1 MIDLHIGL
9 EQRNHFS
16 AVTRAAQ
23 ERHVKLQNKLFL
35 LIVLMSAGFFY
46 WLSITVL
53 SGGTAELDRSVLLF
67 LHKYDDPWINRACM
81 LVSML
86 VTITS
91 ILFLCHF
98 LYRRLWRN
106 ALVWFCA
113 TAGAPILSGI
123 VKKLMHRHRPELW
136 SLFYPQSSF
145 GFPSGHAT
153 ESMAIVLTL
162 LIFFSSSKIS
172 LTRIAAGAIFIWV
185 VGLCRMYLGLH
196 YPTDI
201 VAGWSLALIWVC
213 TLGSLL
219 HPLDSALPYCRTT
232 HPLLP
237 SGIK

>member
-1 MIDLHIGL
+1 MIDLQIGL
-9 EQRNHFS
+9 EQQNHLS
-16 AVTRAAQ
+16 PVSHAAQ
-23 ERHVKLQNKLFL
+23 ESHAKFQHNLFL
-35 LIVLMSAGFFY
+35 LIVVASAGFFY

-53 SGGTAELDRSVLLF
+53 SGRTAELDQSVLLF
-67 LHKYDDPWINRACM
+67 LHKYDDPWLNRACM
-81 LVSML
+81 LMSML
-86 VTITS
+86 VTIAS
-91 ILFLCHF
+91 ILCLCYF
-98 LYRRLWRN
+98 LYQRLWRS

-136 SLFYPQSSF
+136 SLVYPQSSF

-153 ESMAIVLTL
+153 ESMAMVLTL
-162 LIFFSSSKIS
+162 LVFFSSSKIS
-172 LTRIAAGAIFIWV
+172 LTRIAAGAVFIWV

-213 TLGSLL
+213 TLGLLL